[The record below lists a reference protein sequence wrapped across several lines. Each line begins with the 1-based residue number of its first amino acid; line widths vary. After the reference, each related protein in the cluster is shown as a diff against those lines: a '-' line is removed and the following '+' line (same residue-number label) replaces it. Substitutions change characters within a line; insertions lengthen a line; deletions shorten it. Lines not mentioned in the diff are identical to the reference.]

1 MPRNL
6 LCHVQHAPHTRFFPD
21 MEKGC
26 SRKRKKEGN
35 CKGPRTK
42 MPKIVMS
49 VVVLF
54 ALICIG
60 RAGNRCICQDD
71 EFCVGALKLLEF
83 YHCTVPGT
91 SENCVLPNGN
101 TDCECLTKNCSS
113 AYNFYS
119 KGLNGTCIQRFS
131 EFCTDKCADMDEQQ
145 FTCGTSSSSH
155 PFFFFIISL
164 NVHPLVFPFLQD
176 ITACSSWPAR
186 TIAIK
191 TTQKDPPIVRSRVGR
206 ACPTP
211 SITHSACLFVMHPR
225 RSEWC

>member
-1 MPRNL
+1 
-6 LCHVQHAPHTRFFPD
+6 

-26 SRKRKKEGN
+26 CRKKKEGR
-35 CKGPRTK
+35 KLQRTK
-42 MPKIVMS
+42 KMQKVVLS

-71 EFCVGALKLLEF
+71 EFCVGAQKLVEF

-91 SENCVLPNGN
+91 SEKCVLPNGN

-113 AYNFYS
+113 AYNLYS

-145 FTCGTSSSSH
+145 FTCGTLSPSH
-155 PFFFFIISL
+155 LFHSFIISL
-164 NVHPLVFPFLQD
+164 TNVHPLV
-176 ITACSSWPAR
+176 ASS
-186 TIAIK
+186 
-191 TTQKDPPIVRSRVGR
+191 SRILLYAVHVSHKPLR
-206 ACPTP
+206 
-211 SITHSACLFVMHPR
+211 
-225 RSEWC
+225 